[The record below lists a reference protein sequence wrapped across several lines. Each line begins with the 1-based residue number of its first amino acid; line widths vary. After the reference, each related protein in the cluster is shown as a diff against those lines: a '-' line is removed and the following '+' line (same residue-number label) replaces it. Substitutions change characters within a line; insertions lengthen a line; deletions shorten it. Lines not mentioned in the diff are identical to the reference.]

1 MKNNYQF
8 NIVLFAVLFLGMV
21 GLSSS
26 SEILPLKAIN
36 YSLYHGEET
45 VERLLNELETQLSN
59 NESLNNDNFYVTFS
73 ECNKAQEI
81 TLNYCD
87 KCDLRNLIDASNRFL
102 VLDRRTS
109 LPVVFEG
116 DKIHSN
122 YIKEDLKNSS
132 APILYNIENGGDIIA
147 ELLKA
152 KEEYKALVPKLKLE
166 DTDFYVAY
174 NECSDQRIAILGYC
188 KGCAFKELIASTN
201 RYFVIDE
208 DLQLPIIF
216 ESDRQHS
223 NFFSSPDGIRIFITA
238 EGYMVISD
246 KENNIVS
253 KGFTQY

>member
-1 MKNNYQF
+1 MKNNYRF
-8 NIVLFAVLFLGMV
+8 NVVLSTVLFLGLI

-26 SEILPLKAIN
+26 REMLPLKAIN
-36 YSLYHGEET
+36 YSLYRGEAAI
-45 VERLLNELETQLSN
+45 ERLLGELETQISN
-59 NESLNNDNFYVTFS
+59 NESLDKDNFYVSFS
-73 ECNKAQEI
+73 ECNNEQEI

-87 KCDLRNLIDASNRFL
+87 KCDLINLINASNRFL
-102 VLDRRTS
+102 ILDKRTS

-122 YIKEDLKNSS
+122 YIKEGLKNSS
-132 APILYNIENGGDIIA
+132 LPILYNIEEGDEIIS
-147 ELLKA
+147 ELLKGM
-152 KEEYKALVPKLKLE
+152 KEYKQLVPKLQLE

-174 NECSDQRIAILGYC
+174 NECADQRISILGYC

-201 RYFVIDE
+201 RYLVIDE
-208 DLQLPIIF
+208 NLQLPVIF

-238 EGYMVISD
+238 EGYMVVSD